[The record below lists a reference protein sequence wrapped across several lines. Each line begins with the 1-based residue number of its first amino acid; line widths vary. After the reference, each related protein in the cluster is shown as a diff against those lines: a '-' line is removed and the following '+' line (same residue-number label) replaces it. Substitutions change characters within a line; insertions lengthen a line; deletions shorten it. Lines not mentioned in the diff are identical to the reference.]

1 MALVEKELSRAAN
14 LVEAELER
22 WLSAKYSGDTV
33 LAQAMRY
40 STLGGGKRIRAFLV
54 LQFCRLFGGR
64 EETALPFAAAI
75 EMVHAYSLIHDDLPC
90 MDNDDMRRGKLSCH
104 KAFGE
109 ANALLAGDT
118 LLTQAFE
125 VITLAPDVSDASKA
139 AAVRVLANGAGAL
152 GMAGGQYY
160 DLADECASYEE
171 LHRLHR
177 MKTGALIRAAAHLG
191 CYASDSSPS
200 EEALSAAA
208 AYAENVGFAFQ
219 IVDDLLDVRGDAVQ
233 LGKPVGSDARND
245 KKTILS
251 YMTIEN
257 AETLAAQCTEE
268 AKKALAA
275 FENSEL
281 LCALADYLMN
291 RKH

>member
-1 MALVEKELSRAAN
+1 MVSVEKELSLAAELVEKEL
-14 LVEAELER
+14 EH
-22 WLSAKYSGDTV
+22 WLSADYSGDTV

-40 STLGGGKRIRAFLV
+40 SALGGGKRIRAFLV
-54 LQFCRLFGGR
+54 MQFCKLLGGR
-64 EETALPFAAAI
+64 EEAALPFAAAI

-90 MDNDDMRRGKLSCH
+90 MDNDDMRRGKPSCH

-125 VITLAPDVSDASKA
+125 VITLAPDVTDSAKA

-160 DLADECASYEE
+160 DLADECTSYEE
-171 LHRLHR
+171 LRRLQG
-177 MKTGALIRAAAHLG
+177 MKTGALIRAAVYLG
-191 CYASDSSPS
+191 CYAADPAPS
-200 EEALSAAA
+200 QQIISAAS
-208 AYAENVGFAFQ
+208 AYAENIGFAFQ
-219 IVDDLLDVRGDAVQ
+219 IVDDLLDVRGDAAQ
-233 LGKPVGSDARND
+233 LGKPVGSDARNE

-251 YMTIEN
+251 YMTIEE
-257 AETLAAQCTEE
+257 AEVLAAQCTEE
-268 AKKALAA
+268 AKKAVAP
-275 FENSEL
+275 FGGGEL